1 MRRPAIGRTNVIKHT
16 DYREWTIR
24 ATPKSNGQ
32 NWTACAEVERGTGK
46 LNGASFVFSDLGAF
60 ATAASAAD
68 RATAWAK
75 RWIDENFG

>member
-1 MRRPAIGRTNVIKHT
+1 VIKHT

-32 NWTACAEVERGTGK
+32 NWTASAEVERGPSTGG
-46 LNGASFVFSDLGAF
+46 LNGASFVFSDLGEC

-68 RATAWAK
+68 RATAWVK
-75 RWIDENFG
+75 RWVDENYG

>member
-1 MRRPAIGRTNVIKHT
+1 MHWPTNGRTNVIKHT

-24 ATPKSNGQ
+24 ATPKSDGQ
-32 NWTACAEVERGTGK
+32 NWTACAEVERGADK
-46 LNGASFVFSDLGAF
+46 PNRASFVFSDLGAF

-75 RWIDENFG
+75 CWIDENFG